1 MHYRP
6 LPTLLS
12 GDSKNTSIL
21 SLRFHERDGLNQPT
35 HKKIIMSI
43 TLSSFSVPQHI
54 AIIMDGNGRWA
65 KHHNLPLIEGHRQ
78 GGKTAEA
85 IILEAKKQDIGYLTL
100 YTFSS
105 ENFKRSPLWVAEL
118 LHEFEHYLEH
128 KSHFFKDHGIRVRF
142 IGQLSLFS
150 TKLQNLMQK
159 VEDETSSFTQLS
171 VQFAV
176 AYGARQELTHATQQ
190 IARAVQLGTISPQNI
205 TEELISSYLYTKN
218 MPDPDLLI
226 RTSGEMRI
234 SNYLLWQNS
243 YAEFFFPTT
252 LWPDFTPR
260 HFTDIIHQWNERV
273 RCFGKDRQAA

>member
-1 MHYRP
+1 M
-6 LPTLLS
+6 
-12 GDSKNTSIL
+12 N
-21 SLRFHERDGLNQPT
+21 
-35 HKKIIMSI
+35 
-43 TLSSFSVPQHI
+43 SFSVPQHV

-85 IILEAKKQDIGYLTL
+85 IILEAKKQNVGYLTL

-128 KSHFFKDHGIRVRF
+128 KAHFFKDHSIRVRF
-142 IGQLSLFS
+142 IGQLDLFS
-150 TKLQNLMQK
+150 HTLQTLMKK
-159 VEDETSSFTQLS
+159 VEDDTASFTNLS

-176 AYGARQELTHATQQ
+176 AYGARQEITHALQQ
-190 IARAVQLGTISPQNI
+190 IAHAVQAGRVSPEDI
-205 TEELISSYLYTKN
+205 TEDLISSYLYTKN

-226 RTSGEMRI
+226 RTSGDMRI

-252 LWPDFTPR
+252 LWPDFTPQ
-260 HFTDIIHQWNERV
+260 HFEDILHQWQGRV
-273 RCFGKDRQAA
+273 RCFGQDRHAA